1 MVKSGDVWCGASEKF
16 PQKLPNISVT
26 FYYRVNVEA
35 EAGFSKGV
43 FVCTTLRFCCAQG
56 AGSMWFLKGWYV
68 CCQHRFHCV
77 SQDFT
82 GFHWKLILQSNWN
95 FVWLAPNQ
103 LSECLVTRTLSDY
116 IQWPYS
122 PGYSYIEIISFGDI
136 SICVTLLGRF
146 LISWHCPGEGG
157 LHEMK
162 IFPVGR
168 RSLKAPN
175 S

>member
-16 PQKLPNISVT
+16 PQKLPKISVT

-43 FVCTTLRFCCAQG
+43 FVCTTLRFYCAQG

-122 PGYSYIEIISFGDI
+122 PGYSYIKIISFGDI

-146 LISWHCPGEGG
+146 LISWHCPGGG
-157 LHEMK
+157 GVAWDETL
-162 IFPVGR
+162 F
-168 RSLKAPN
+168 RSGGVP
-175 S
+175 